1 MRKNHTFITE
11 TQLTSSAAIEEGIVP
26 LRQQRTLISS
36 VVCEGDGL
44 HTARRVRLVLHP
56 APPFSGIVFLRTDTA
71 PACAIQATADQ
82 VMGGYLATTLG
93 RGGVTV
99 STVEHLLGA
108 LAGMEVDNALVE
120 IDGPEVPIRDGS
132 AADFVALIGQAGIRE
147 QEALQPRMRVVHPV
161 SLREGDRW
169 IAVWPAEVPSV
180 TYAIAFDHPAVTPQR
195 YRFHCGAEPFVREIA
210 SARTF
215 GFLRDVDRLQ
225 AQGYALGGSLENA
238 IVIGEQGILN
248 AGGYRFPEEL
258 VRHKILDLLGDLA
271 LLGMP
276 LVGEVAAS
284 RAGHDLHIRLV
295 QALLQQPESWVREG
309 EAASTAQPER
319 RLSPTSAF
327 C

>member
-1 MRKNHTFITE
+1 MRKHHTFITE

-26 LRQQRTLISS
+26 LRRQRTLISS

-71 PACAIQATADQ
+71 PACMIQAAAAQ

-108 LAGMEVDNALVE
+108 LAGMEVDNVLVE

-132 AADFVALIGQAGIRE
+132 AADFAALIGQAGIRE
-147 QEALQPRMRVVHPV
+147 QEALQPRMRVVHPI

-169 IAVWPAEVPSV
+169 IAVRPAEVPSV

-210 SARTF
+210 AARTF
-215 GFLRDVDRLQ
+215 GFLRDVDRLR

-238 IVIGEQGILN
+238 IVIGERGILN

-271 LLGMP
+271 LLGTP
-276 LVGEVAAS
+276 LVGEVTAS

-295 QALLQQPESWVREG
+295 QALLQQPEAWVREG
-309 EAASTAQPER
+309 AAASAVQPER
-319 RLSPTSAF
+319 GLSPTAAF